1 MSGKS
6 MIRLDHIYKKFY
18 GKKEEFLAV
27 RDVNMEIEKGEI
39 FGIIGF
45 SGAGKST
52 LVRCINLLE
61 HPTEGAVYFGDTNL
75 MMAGS
80 GELRKIRQRMGM
92 IFQQFNL
99 LEQRNVI
106 ENICYPLELARV
118 KKKDRLKRA
127 KELLELVDLTEKEKV
142 YPSQLSGGQK
152 QRVAIARALATNP
165 EVLLCDEATSA
176 LDPITT
182 RSILELLKKI
192 NKSYGVTMIVIT
204 HEMKVAEQ
212 ICDRIAVMSEG
223 EIVESGTVK
232 EIFLNPR
239 SETARKLILPG
250 HQQDE
255 MGNDRKILRIAFDGQ
270 SSFDPIV
277 SELAVYC
284 NELINILGANTQNIG
299 GKAYG
304 QILIEQPENE
314 KTCRKIR
321 QFLKEKKIYFE
332 EGGNYEPGND
342 RAAF

>member
-1 MSGKS
+1 MSLKSLFYCAAERMRNMSGKS

-127 KELLELVDLTEKEKV
+127 KELLEL
-142 YPSQLSGGQK
+142 
-152 QRVAIARALATNP
+152 
-165 EVLLCDEATSA
+165 
-176 LDPITT
+176 
-182 RSILELLKKI
+182 LKKI

-223 EIVESGTVK
+223 EIVESGMVK

-239 SETARKLILPG
+239 SETARKLILPD

-255 MGNDRKILRIAFDGQ
+255 MGKDRKILRIAFDGQ

-332 EGGNYEPGND
+332 EGRNYEPGND

>member
-1 MSGKS
+1 MSLKSLFYCAAERMRNMSGKS

-61 HPTEGAVYFGDTNL
+61 YPTEGAVYVGDTNL
-75 MMAGS
+75 MAVGS

-127 KELLELVDLTEKEKV
+127 KELLEL
-142 YPSQLSGGQK
+142 
-152 QRVAIARALATNP
+152 
-165 EVLLCDEATSA
+165 
-176 LDPITT
+176 
-182 RSILELLKKI
+182 LKKI

-223 EIVESGTVK
+223 EIVESGMVK

-239 SETARKLILPG
+239 SETARKLILPD

-255 MGNDRKILRIAFDGQ
+255 MGKDRKILRIAFDGQ

-332 EGGNYEPGND
+332 EGRNYEPGND

>member
-18 GKKEEFLAV
+18 GKKEEVLAV

-152 QRVAIARALATNP
+152 QRVAIARALAT
-165 EVLLCDEATSA
+165 SA

-239 SETARKLILPG
+239 SETARKLILPD

-332 EGGNYEPGND
+332 EGENYEPGND
-342 RAAF
+342 RAAC

>member
-1 MSGKS
+1 
-6 MIRLDHIYKKFY
+6 
-18 GKKEEFLAV
+18 
-27 RDVNMEIEKGEI
+27 
-39 FGIIGF
+39 
-45 SGAGKST
+45 
-52 LVRCINLLE
+52 
-61 HPTEGAVYFGDTNL
+61 
-75 MMAGS
+75 
-80 GELRKIRQRMGM
+80 
-92 IFQQFNL
+92 
-99 LEQRNVI
+99 
-106 ENICYPLELARV
+106 
-118 KKKDRLKRA
+118 
-127 KELLELVDLTEKEKV
+127 
-142 YPSQLSGGQK
+142 
-152 QRVAIARALATNP
+152 
-165 EVLLCDEATSA
+165 
-176 LDPITT
+176 
-182 RSILELLKKI
+182 
-192 NKSYGVTMIVIT
+192 MIVIT

-223 EIVESGTVK
+223 EIVESGMVK

-239 SETARKLILPG
+239 SETARKLILPD

-255 MGNDRKILRIAFDGQ
+255 MGKDRKILRIAFDGQ

-314 KTCRKIR
+314 KTCWKIR

>member
-61 HPTEGAVYFGDTNL
+61 YPTEGAVYVGNTNL
-75 MMAGS
+75 MAVGS

-127 KELLELVDLTEKEKV
+127 KELLEL
-142 YPSQLSGGQK
+142 
-152 QRVAIARALATNP
+152 
-165 EVLLCDEATSA
+165 
-176 LDPITT
+176 
-182 RSILELLKKI
+182 LKKI

-223 EIVESGTVK
+223 EIVESGMVK

-239 SETARKLILPG
+239 SETARKLILPD

-255 MGNDRKILRIAFDGQ
+255 MGKDRKILRIAFDGQ

-332 EGGNYEPGND
+332 EGRNYEPGND

>member
-1 MSGKS
+1 MSLKSLFYCAAERMRNMSGKS

-61 HPTEGAVYFGDTNL
+61 YPTEGAVYVGNTNL
-75 MMAGS
+75 MAVGS

-127 KELLELVDLTEKEKV
+127 KELLEL
-142 YPSQLSGGQK
+142 
-152 QRVAIARALATNP
+152 
-165 EVLLCDEATSA
+165 
-176 LDPITT
+176 
-182 RSILELLKKI
+182 LKKI

-223 EIVESGTVK
+223 EIVESGMVK

-239 SETARKLILPG
+239 SETARKLILPD

-255 MGNDRKILRIAFDGQ
+255 MGKDRKILRIAFDGQ

-332 EGGNYEPGND
+332 EGRNYEPGND

>member
-18 GKKEEFLAV
+18 GKKEEVLAV
-27 RDVNMEIEKGEI
+27 RDVSMEIEKGEI

-127 KELLELVDLTEKEKV
+127 KELLEL
-142 YPSQLSGGQK
+142 
-152 QRVAIARALATNP
+152 
-165 EVLLCDEATSA
+165 
-176 LDPITT
+176 
-182 RSILELLKKI
+182 LKKI

-239 SETARKLILPG
+239 SETARKLILPD

-332 EGGNYEPGND
+332 EGRNYEPGND

>member
-61 HPTEGAVYFGDTNL
+61 YPTEGAVYVGNTNL
-75 MMAGS
+75 MAVGS

-127 KELLELVDLTEKEKV
+127 KELLEL
-142 YPSQLSGGQK
+142 
-152 QRVAIARALATNP
+152 
-165 EVLLCDEATSA
+165 
-176 LDPITT
+176 
-182 RSILELLKKI
+182 LKKI

-223 EIVESGTVK
+223 EIVESGMVK

-239 SETARKLILPG
+239 SETARKLILPD

-255 MGNDRKILRIAFDGQ
+255 MGKDRKILRIAFDGQ

-314 KTCRKIR
+314 KTCWKIR

>member
-18 GKKEEFLAV
+18 GKKEEVLAV
-27 RDVNMEIEKGEI
+27 RDVSMEIEKGEI

-61 HPTEGAVYFGDTNL
+61 YPTEGAVYVGNTNL
-75 MMAGS
+75 MAVGS

-127 KELLELVDLTEKEKV
+127 KELLEL
-142 YPSQLSGGQK
+142 
-152 QRVAIARALATNP
+152 
-165 EVLLCDEATSA
+165 
-176 LDPITT
+176 
-182 RSILELLKKI
+182 LKKI

-223 EIVESGTVK
+223 EIVESGMVK

-239 SETARKLILPG
+239 SETARKLILPD

-255 MGNDRKILRIAFDGQ
+255 MGKDRKILRIAFDGQ

-332 EGGNYEPGND
+332 EGRNYEPGND

>member
-1 MSGKS
+1 MSLKSLFYCAAERMRNMSGKS

-61 HPTEGAVYFGDTNL
+61 YPTEGAVYVGNTNL
-75 MMAGS
+75 MAVGS

-127 KELLELVDLTEKEKV
+127 KELLEL
-142 YPSQLSGGQK
+142 
-152 QRVAIARALATNP
+152 
-165 EVLLCDEATSA
+165 
-176 LDPITT
+176 
-182 RSILELLKKI
+182 LKKI

-223 EIVESGTVK
+223 EIVESGMVK

-239 SETARKLILPG
+239 SETARKLILPD
-250 HQQDE
+250 HQQE
-255 MGNDRKILRIAFDGQ
+255 
-270 SSFDPIV
+270 
-277 SELAVYC
+277 
-284 NELINILGANTQNIG
+284 
-299 GKAYG
+299 
-304 QILIEQPENE
+304 ENGTE
-314 KTCRKIR
+314 S
-321 QFLKEKKIYFE
+321 
-332 EGGNYEPGND
+332 
-342 RAAF
+342 

>member
-127 KELLELVDLTEKEKV
+127 KELLEL
-142 YPSQLSGGQK
+142 
-152 QRVAIARALATNP
+152 
-165 EVLLCDEATSA
+165 
-176 LDPITT
+176 
-182 RSILELLKKI
+182 LKKI

-223 EIVESGTVK
+223 EIVESGMVK

-239 SETARKLILPG
+239 SETARKLILPD

-255 MGNDRKILRIAFDGQ
+255 MGKDRKILRIAFDGQ

-332 EGGNYEPGND
+332 EGRNYEPGND

>member
-1 MSGKS
+1 MSLKSLFYCAAERMRNMSGKS

-45 SGAGKST
+45 SRAGKST

-61 HPTEGAVYFGDTNL
+61 YPTEGAVYVGNTNL
-75 MMAGS
+75 MAVGS

-127 KELLELVDLTEKEKV
+127 KELLEL
-142 YPSQLSGGQK
+142 
-152 QRVAIARALATNP
+152 
-165 EVLLCDEATSA
+165 
-176 LDPITT
+176 
-182 RSILELLKKI
+182 LKKI

-223 EIVESGTVK
+223 EIVESGMVK

-239 SETARKLILPG
+239 SETARKLILPD

-255 MGNDRKILRIAFDGQ
+255 MGKDRKILRIAFDGQ

-332 EGGNYEPGND
+332 EGRNYEPGND

>member
-1 MSGKS
+1 
-6 MIRLDHIYKKFY
+6 
-18 GKKEEFLAV
+18 
-27 RDVNMEIEKGEI
+27 MEIEKGEI

-61 HPTEGAVYFGDTNL
+61 YPTEGAVYVGNTNL
-75 MMAGS
+75 MAVGS

-127 KELLELVDLTEKEKV
+127 KELLEL
-142 YPSQLSGGQK
+142 
-152 QRVAIARALATNP
+152 
-165 EVLLCDEATSA
+165 
-176 LDPITT
+176 
-182 RSILELLKKI
+182 LKKI

-223 EIVESGTVK
+223 EIVESGMVK

-239 SETARKLILPG
+239 SETARKLILPD

-255 MGNDRKILRIAFDGQ
+255 MGKDRKILRIAFDGQ

-332 EGGNYEPGND
+332 EGRNYEPGND

>member
-61 HPTEGAVYFGDTNL
+61 YPTEGAVYVGNTNL
-75 MMAGS
+75 MAVGS

-127 KELLELVDLTEKEKV
+127 KELLEL
-142 YPSQLSGGQK
+142 
-152 QRVAIARALATNP
+152 
-165 EVLLCDEATSA
+165 
-176 LDPITT
+176 
-182 RSILELLKKI
+182 LKKI

-223 EIVESGTVK
+223 EIVESGMVK

-239 SETARKLILPG
+239 SETARKLILPD

-255 MGNDRKILRIAFDGQ
+255 MGKDRKILRIAFDGQ

>member
-1 MSGKS
+1 MSLKSLFYCAAERMRNMSGKS

-45 SGAGKST
+45 SRAGKST

-61 HPTEGAVYFGDTNL
+61 YPTEGAVYVGNTNL
-75 MMAGS
+75 MAVGS

-127 KELLELVDLTEKEKV
+127 KEL
-142 YPSQLSGGQK
+142 
-152 QRVAIARALATNP
+152 
-165 EVLLCDEATSA
+165 
-176 LDPITT
+176 
-182 RSILELLKKI
+182 LELLKKI

-239 SETARKLILPG
+239 SETARKLILPD

-342 RAAF
+342 RVAC

>member
-18 GKKEEFLAV
+18 GKKEEVLAV
-27 RDVNMEIEKGEI
+27 RDVSMEIEKGEI

-61 HPTEGAVYFGDTNL
+61 YPTEGAVYVGNTNL
-75 MMAGS
+75 MAVGS

-127 KELLELVDLTEKEKV
+127 KEL
-142 YPSQLSGGQK
+142 
-152 QRVAIARALATNP
+152 
-165 EVLLCDEATSA
+165 
-176 LDPITT
+176 
-182 RSILELLKKI
+182 LELLKKI

-239 SETARKLILPG
+239 SETARKLILPD

-255 MGNDRKILRIAFDGQ
+255 MGKDRKILRIAFDGQ

-332 EGGNYEPGND
+332 EGRNYEPGND

>member
-1 MSGKS
+1 MEAMSLKSLFYCAAERMRNMSGKS

-18 GKKEEFLAV
+18 GKKEEVLAV

-61 HPTEGAVYFGDTNL
+61 YPTEGAVYVGNTNL
-75 MMAGS
+75 MAVGS

-127 KELLELVDLTEKEKV
+127 KELLEL
-142 YPSQLSGGQK
+142 
-152 QRVAIARALATNP
+152 
-165 EVLLCDEATSA
+165 
-176 LDPITT
+176 
-182 RSILELLKKI
+182 LKKI

-223 EIVESGTVK
+223 EIVESGMVK

-239 SETARKLILPG
+239 SETARKLILPD

-255 MGNDRKILRIAFDGQ
+255 MGKDRKILRIAFDGQ

-332 EGGNYEPGND
+332 EGRNYEPGND

>member
-18 GKKEEFLAV
+18 GKKEEVLAV

-75 MMAGS
+75 MAVGS

-165 EVLLCDEATSA
+165 KVLLCDEATSA

-204 HEMKVAEQ
+204 HEMKGAEQ

-223 EIVESGTVK
+223 EIVESGMVK

-239 SETARKLILPG
+239 SETARKLILPD

-255 MGNDRKILRIAFDGQ
+255 MGKDRKILRIAFDGQ

>member
-1 MSGKS
+1 
-6 MIRLDHIYKKFY
+6 
-18 GKKEEFLAV
+18 
-27 RDVNMEIEKGEI
+27 MEIEKGEI

-61 HPTEGAVYFGDTNL
+61 YPTEGAVYVGNTNL
-75 MMAGS
+75 MAVGS

-127 KELLELVDLTEKEKV
+127 KELLEL
-142 YPSQLSGGQK
+142 
-152 QRVAIARALATNP
+152 
-165 EVLLCDEATSA
+165 
-176 LDPITT
+176 
-182 RSILELLKKI
+182 LKKI

-223 EIVESGTVK
+223 EIVESGMVK

-239 SETARKLILPG
+239 SETARKLILPD

-255 MGNDRKILRIAFDGQ
+255 MGKDRKILRIAFDGQ

>member
-1 MSGKS
+1 MSLKSLFYCAAERMRNMSGKS

-61 HPTEGAVYFGDTNL
+61 YPTEGAVYVGNTNL
-75 MMAGS
+75 MAVGS

-152 QRVAIARALATNP
+152 IGRAH
-165 EVLLCDEATSA
+165 V
-176 LDPITT
+176 
-182 RSILELLKKI
+182 
-192 NKSYGVTMIVIT
+192 
-204 HEMKVAEQ
+204 
-212 ICDRIAVMSEG
+212 
-223 EIVESGTVK
+223 
-232 EIFLNPR
+232 
-239 SETARKLILPG
+239 
-250 HQQDE
+250 
-255 MGNDRKILRIAFDGQ
+255 
-270 SSFDPIV
+270 
-277 SELAVYC
+277 
-284 NELINILGANTQNIG
+284 
-299 GKAYG
+299 
-304 QILIEQPENE
+304 
-314 KTCRKIR
+314 
-321 QFLKEKKIYFE
+321 
-332 EGGNYEPGND
+332 
-342 RAAF
+342 

>member
-18 GKKEEFLAV
+18 GKKEEVLAV
-27 RDVNMEIEKGEI
+27 RDVSMEIEKGEI

-127 KELLELVDLTEKEKV
+127 KELLEL
-142 YPSQLSGGQK
+142 
-152 QRVAIARALATNP
+152 
-165 EVLLCDEATSA
+165 
-176 LDPITT
+176 
-182 RSILELLKKI
+182 LKKI
-192 NKSYGVTMIVIT
+192 NQSYGVTMIVIT

-239 SETARKLILPG
+239 SETARKLILPD

-342 RAAF
+342 RVAC

>member
-1 MSGKS
+1 MEAMSLKSLFYCAAERMRNMSGKS

-61 HPTEGAVYFGDTNL
+61 YPTEGAVYVGNTNL
-75 MMAGS
+75 MAVGS

-127 KELLELVDLTEKEKV
+127 KELLEL
-142 YPSQLSGGQK
+142 
-152 QRVAIARALATNP
+152 
-165 EVLLCDEATSA
+165 
-176 LDPITT
+176 
-182 RSILELLKKI
+182 LKKI

-223 EIVESGTVK
+223 EIVESGMVK

-239 SETARKLILPG
+239 SETARKLILPD

-255 MGNDRKILRIAFDGQ
+255 MGKDRKILRIAFDGQ

-284 NELINILGANTQNIG
+284 NELINILGAKTQNIG

-332 EGGNYEPGND
+332 EGRNYEPGND